1 MKIKIYLLFLIV
13 FLSGCATVEVKQ
25 KRELLFY
32 PSAPDEPRIQYL
44 TSFSSSQDVEG
55 DSGVFAE
62 FILGETPVK
71 SIAKPYGVT
80 LKNGKIYI
88 CDTAYNTLE
97 ILDLGQKTFEYFNPP
112 QAGQLVDP
120 INMDVSSDGTI
131 YVADARRGQVILFDG
146 SGGYLSNIGDKGELK
161 PTDIA
166 VWRDRVFIC
175 DLKSK
180 TVRVYAQKGNQF
192 LYAIPLAVDESDKE
206 KKLFSPTNID
216 VDSSGNIYVT
226 DTGDFNV
233 KKYTS
238 SGDFLQVFGIQ
249 GDVPGTFARPKGVA
263 VDKEGRLY
271 VVDAAFENIQLFSPK
286 GELLMFFPG
295 QQDAAHL
302 TLPAGIFI
310 DYDNIR
316 YFSKYADESFKIEYL
331 ILVASQ
337 YGDRKISVFGFGRRE

>member
-1 MKIKIYLLFLIV
+1 MKINIYLLFLII
-13 FLSGCATVEVKQ
+13 FLNGCATVELKQ
-25 KRELLFY
+25 KREPLFY
-32 PSAPDEPRIQYL
+32 PTAPDEPRIQYL
-44 TSFSSSQDVEG
+44 TSFASSQDVEG
-55 DSGVFAE
+55 DSSAFAK
-62 FILGETPVK
+62 FILGEAPVK

-97 ILDLGQKTFEYFNPP
+97 ILDLSQKTFEYFDPQ

-120 INMDVSSDGTI
+120 VNVDVSSDGTL
-131 YVADARRGQVILFDG
+131 YVADARRGQVILFDR
-146 SGGYLSNIGDKGELK
+146 SGRYLETIGDKGELT
-161 PTDIA
+161 PTDVA

-180 TVRVYAQKGNQF
+180 TVRVYTPKNGKF
-192 LYAIPLAVDESDKE
+192 LYAIPSAVESDKD
-206 KKLFSPTNID
+206 KKIFSPTNID

-226 DTGDFNV
+226 DTGGFNV

-238 SGDFLQVFGIQ
+238 SGKLLQTFGMQ

-263 VDKEGRLY
+263 VDKAGRLY
-271 VVDAAFENIQLFSPK
+271 VVDAAFENIQVFNPN
-286 GELLMFFPG
+286 GELLMFFPE
-295 QQDAAHL
+295 QQDAARL

-310 DYDNIR
+310 DYNNIS

-337 YGDRKISVFGFGRRE
+337 YGDRKISVFGFGRRK

>member
-1 MKIKIYLLFLIV
+1 MKINTYLLFLII
-13 FLSGCATVEVKQ
+13 FLHGCATVEVRQ
-25 KRELLFY
+25 KREPLFY
-32 PSAPDEPRIQYL
+32 PTAPDEPRIQYL

-55 DSGVFAE
+55 DAGTFAK
-62 FILGETPVK
+62 FILGEMPVK

-80 LKNGKIYI
+80 LRDGKIYI
-88 CDTAYNTLE
+88 CDTVYNTLE
-97 ILDLGQKTFEYFNPP
+97 ILDLGQKTFEYFESQ
-112 QAGQLVDP
+112 QAGQLVSPVNVD
-120 INMDVSSDGTI
+120 ISSNGTI

-146 SGGYLSNIGDKGELK
+146 SGKYLSSIGDKGELQ

-166 VWRDRVFIC
+166 LWRDRVFIC

-180 TVRVYAQKGNQF
+180 TVRVYAREGSKF
-192 LYAIPLAVDESDKE
+192 LYAIPSTDAVDKD

-226 DTGDFNV
+226 DTGGFNV

-238 SGDFLQVFGIQ
+238 SGNLLQVFGTQ

-271 VVDAAFENIQLFSPK
+271 VVDAAFENIQVFSPR
-286 GELLMFFPG
+286 GELLMFFPE
-295 QQDAAHL
+295 QQDAARL

-310 DYDNIR
+310 DYHNIS
-316 YFSKYADESFKIEYL
+316 YFSKYADESFRIEYL

-337 YGDRKISVFGFGRRE
+337 YGDRKISVFGFGKRK

>member
-1 MKIKIYLLFLIV
+1 MLKIKIYLLFLIV
-13 FLSGCATVEVKQ
+13 FFSGCATVEVKQ
-25 KRELLFY
+25 KREPLFY

-44 TSFSSSQDVEG
+44 TSFSSSRDVEG
-55 DSGVFAE
+55 DSGTFAK
-62 FILGETPVK
+62 FILGEAPVQ

-97 ILDLGQKTFEYFNPP
+97 ILDLGQKTFEYFDPQ
-112 QAGQLVDP
+112 QAGQLVAPVNVD
-120 INMDVSSDGTI
+120 ISSGGTI
-131 YVADARRGQVILFDG
+131 YVADARRGQVLLFDE
-146 SGGYLSNIGDKGELK
+146 SGKYLSSIGTKGELQ

-166 VWRDRVFIC
+166 LWRDRAFIC

-180 TVRVYAQKGNQF
+180 TVRVYTQEDSKF
-192 LYAIPLAVDESDKE
+192 LYAIPSTDAGDKD

-226 DTGDFNV
+226 DTGGFNV

-238 SGDFLQVFGIQ
+238 SGNLLQTFGIQ

-263 VDKEGRLY
+263 VDKAGRLY
-271 VVDAAFENIQLFSPK
+271 VVDAAFENIQVFGPN

-295 QQDAAHL
+295 QQDAVRL

-310 DYDNIR
+310 DYNNIS

-337 YGDRKISVFGFGRRE
+337 YGDRKISVFGFGRRK